1 MTELPKPLADIWA
14 YLCAQRTLLSDWLTG
29 LDAEAT
35 LRSPGPDEWSTAQLV
50 DHLLLAEGFTNDF
63 MTAMLTQAQAA
74 GDTTGFPANLRAFDP
89 LPPPLGME
97 APPPIRPQKELPALE
112 LVEGL
117 RKMEERSRAT
127 FEALASV
134 DPRQFRMPHPLFG
147 ELDFG
152 QWWVLHAIHYALHNA
167 QARAAATNAMR

>member
-1 MTELPKPLADIWA
+1 VTELPKPLADIWA
-14 YLCAQRTLLSDWLTG
+14 DLSAQRTLLINRLTG

-35 LRSPGPDEWSTAQLV
+35 LRSAGPEEWNTAQLV

-63 MTAMLTQAQAA
+63 MKAMLGQAQAA
-74 GDTTGFPANLRAFDP
+74 GDTGGFPADLQAFDP

-97 APPPIRPQKELPALE
+97 APPPIRPQKELPAVE
-112 LVEGL
+112 LIEAL

-127 FEALASV
+127 LDALASV

-152 QWWVLHAIHYALHNA
+152 QWWVLHAIHYAMHNA
-167 QARAAATNAMR
+167 QAKAALSPAS